1 MPLWLSFKRGNL
13 KPNIQYPAALAGP
26 AVAGLVAKGEMHKA
40 GLTTGAPR
48 FAFTSFLL
56 HGETV
61 FAIFRVLLTQRLVPQ
76 LRDPKCC
83 LKIL

>member
-1 MPLWLSFKRGNL
+1 VDKKDFSVPLWLSFKRGNL

-48 FAFTSFLL
+48 FAFTSFILL
-56 HGETV
+56 SV
-61 FAIFRVLLTQRLVPQ
+61 IFLFF
-76 LRDPKCC
+76 
-83 LKIL
+83 